1 MGLAWTDVLGEH
13 DVWAWVWG
21 TLMALT
27 WLLIIVCAV
36 WLALLRTHDRH
47 TASRRQRAADDRP
60 ADAHERT
67 PERRREPELVG

>member
-1 MGLAWTDVLGEH
+1 
-13 DVWAWVWG
+13 
-21 TLMALT
+21 MALT

-47 TASRRQRAADDRP
+47 AASRRQRAADDHP